1 MSVKKNKGR
10 GTDTKDTT
18 EDKKVEVVD
27 TVEEVK
33 EEVEIAVEKQD
44 VQVEAYAKV
53 KDIIKELEEANKLPI
68 NDGSDNLIASLMYKL
83 LLEVTANRD
92 VRITELFNNPVFDMN
107 VSHRGELN
115 WSWGEDSKEAYN
127 SLLYIIFCKINKLP
141 ARKDSVANL
150 SETFESL
157 SRLV

>member
-1 MSVKKNKGR
+1 MNKKKNKGR
-10 GTDTKDTT
+10 ETDTKDTT

-27 TVEEVK
+27 TVEEV
-33 EEVEIAVEKQD
+33 EIAVEKQD
-44 VQVEAYAKV
+44 IQVDVYAKV

-68 NDGSDNLIASLMYKL
+68 NDGSDNLIVSLMYKL